1 MTMDSFDL
9 GGALSQAELLVKK
22 VSFSNEFQTLVEH
35 SLHRGEIVGQD
46 DSYYITG
53 HNLVVDGGLRL
64 R

>member
-1 MTMDSFDL
+1 MAVVRPCAATFI
-9 GGALSQAELLVKK
+9 ELVKK

-35 SLHRGEIVGQD
+35 SLHTGEIVGQD

-53 HNLVVDGGLRL
+53 HNLVVDGGLTL